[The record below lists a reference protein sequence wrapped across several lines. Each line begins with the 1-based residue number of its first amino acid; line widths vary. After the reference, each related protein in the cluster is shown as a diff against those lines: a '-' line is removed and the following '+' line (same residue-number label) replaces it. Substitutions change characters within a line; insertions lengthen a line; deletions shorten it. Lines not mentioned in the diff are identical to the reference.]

1 MRVGEHVSCQCAQS
15 FIGGLRDLRLEIA
28 LIQSVQVDEAP
39 DTDGAVLV
47 RTLREPKGAD
57 QRRRVGYEARC
68 VVKYT
73 VRRSD
78 RPTCVFDRYTCVFDR
93 YTYVF
98 DRYRTCVFDRYT
110 CVFDRYTC
118 VFDRYSCVR
127 VAVCR
132 VWLSTL
138 TRYAQGPDI

>member
-15 FIGGLRDLRLEIA
+15 FIGGPRDLRLEIT
-28 LIQSVQVDEAP
+28 LIQSVPVDEAP

-47 RTLREPKGAD
+47 RTLSEPKGAE

-78 RPTCVFDRYTCVFDR
+78 RLTCVFDRYRTCV
-93 YTYVF
+93 Y

-110 CVFDRYTC
+110 CVFDRYIVYVSRC
-118 VFDRYSCVR
+118 ARYGCPRSLC
-127 VAVCR
+127 
-132 VWLSTL
+132 
-138 TRYAQGPDI
+138 YAQGPDI